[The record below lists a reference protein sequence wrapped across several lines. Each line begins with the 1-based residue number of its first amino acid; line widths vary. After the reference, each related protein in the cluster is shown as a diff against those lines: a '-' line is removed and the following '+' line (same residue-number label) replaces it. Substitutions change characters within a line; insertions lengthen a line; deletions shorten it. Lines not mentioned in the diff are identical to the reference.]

1 MHTVAITGATG
12 FVGNFVANYLESKG
26 YKVFRFGR
34 KDKKG
39 VLQWDI
45 SRGIYTDFIKVD
57 CVVHCAASVDDWASY
72 KESHAVNVT
81 GTQNVLKSFPQA
93 SQFIYISSASVY
105 NAFCEQV
112 VIKEFECL
120 GGKLLNSYSKTK
132 LLGEKEVEKS
142 NIESRVILRPH
153 IIYGLGDTTIAP
165 RIKNGIK
172 FGYFPVPGNGK
183 NKISFTNVEN
193 LAQAILQAIKI
204 SKKGFSIYNITDKES
219 FTFTQALKEV
229 KKLNNLKF
237 KEFFI
242 PKKLCLI
249 IGSVLE
255 FLYTLFGIKKSPLLT
270 RYIVDQ
276 MSSDHI
282 FDITKAQNELQYN
295 PERDIKHDFLL

>member
-1 MHTVAITGATG
+1 MYTIAVTGATG
-12 FVGNFVANYLESKG
+12 FVGNFVADYLESNG

-34 KDKKG
+34 KNKKG

-45 SRGIYTDFIKVD
+45 ARGIYTDFIKVD

-72 KESHAVNVT
+72 KESYAVNVI

-93 SQFIYISSASVY
+93 SKFIYISSASIY
-105 NAFCEQV
+105 NAFCDQV
-112 VIKEFECL
+112 VISENECL

-142 NIESRVILRPH
+142 NIASKIILRPH
-153 IIYGLGDTTIAP
+153 IIYGVGDTTIAP

-183 NKISFTNVEN
+183 NRISFTNVEN
-193 LAQAILQAIKI
+193 LSQAILQAVKI
-204 SKKGFSIYNITDKES
+204 SKKGLSVYNITDRES
-219 FTFTQALKEV
+219 LTFIEALKEV

-242 PKKLCLI
+242 PRKLCLT
-249 IGSVLE
+249 IGSILE
-255 FLYTLFGIKKSPLLT
+255 FFYTLFEIKKSPLLT

-282 FDITKAQNELQYN
+282 FDTTKAQKELKYN
-295 PERDIKHDFLL
+295 PTKSIADDFYL